1 MLSIVSTLQRE
12 NRIRKHVARSAQSAS
27 YASYGQKTF
36 TLFYSIRSLFSRG
49 CLSFAIYFQ
58 TMKIMSPVTST
69 LFTAP
74 CHLQFACASFK
85 CFRTSRL
92 MICLRRVS
100 LSLAKRLSLHINRL
114 QKIFEESKQINYFR
128 IIRFL

>member
-1 MLSIVSTLQRE
+1 
-12 NRIRKHVARSAQSAS
+12 
-27 YASYGQKTF
+27 
-36 TLFYSIRSLFSRG
+36 
-49 CLSFAIYFQ
+49 
-58 TMKIMSPVTST
+58 
-69 LFTAP
+69 
-74 CHLQFACASFK
+74 
-85 CFRTSRL
+85 